1 AQAQYFYL
9 IEAWNVHL
17 TEDPDIWICLV
28 IGAEKGRSR
37 EVKWQQFARCF
48 PICHFLL
55 FHPNVLLLLPS
66 ASQRQRRKKE
76 VTWKNVGVLSK
87 GIEFKGNSLV
97 IKSPGQ
103 YFVYSQVVFYGSE
116 CQGRT
121 VYLSHELARLSAS
134 YRTKTPLVKAMK
146 TVCHNLT
153 HGVPTA
159 HGPATAGGPWY
170 ETIYQGAIFE
180 LAEGDQIFS
189 RVSTDAA
196 RYVNTEGGMTYFGL
210 FAL

>member
-1 AQAQYFYL
+1 MKMVEDCQPAGAL
-9 IEAWNVHL
+9 CDELPRLMNLVGKVPVKVTVHL
-17 TEDPDIWICLV
+17 T
-28 IGAEKGRSR
+28 
-37 EVKWQQFARCF
+37 
-48 PICHFLL
+48 
-55 FHPNVLLLLPS
+55 

-76 VTWKNVGVLSK
+76 VTWKNGGVLSK

-103 YFVYSQVVFYGSE
+103 YFVYSQVVFYSSE